1 MPSRYWKSLRECDDP
16 AYSAESVAEAASPAS
31 GRASRRDFLRLAGFG
46 AAGAMAAS
54 CSRAPVRRAIPY
66 VAQPHGV
73 TPAHALSYARTCGG
87 CAAGC
92 GLLVK
97 ARDGRPIKIE
107 GCPEHPISAGGVCA
121 VGQAALLGLYDNPP
135 VRAPHLRGAGP

>member
-1 MPSRYWKSLRECDDP
+1 MPSRYRTTLEERDHP
-16 AYSAESVAEAASPAS
+16 AHPDAADAEFTSTSSDA
-31 GRASRRDFLRLAGFG
+31 GASRRDFLRLAGFSM
-46 AAGAMAAS
+46 AGAMAA

-66 VAQPHGV
+66 VSQPDGV
-73 TPAHALSYARTCGG
+73 VPGRALWYATTCGG

-107 GCPEHPISAGGVCA
+107 GCP
-121 VGQAALLGLYDNPP
+121 D
-135 VRAPHLRGAGP
+135 